1 MLERLSVEIKQA
13 MRDKAKDRLQMLR
26 SMLNDLKNAGIE
38 KKGRDGLTDEVASPA
53 EYLEEAEMVKVLQ
66 GAAKR
71 RRESAEQYREGGR
84 PELAEKEEAEIAIL
98 EEFLPAALAP
108 DELAALVAEAVAEVG
123 ANGPADMG
131 KVMKAVQPRVA
142 GRADGRTVS
151 SAVKE
156 ALS

>member
-53 EYLEEAEMVKVLQ
+53 EYLEEPEMVKVLQ

-108 DELAALVAEAVAEVG
+108 EELAALVAEAVAEVG
-123 ANGPADMG
+123 ASGPADMG

-151 SAVKE
+151 TAVKE

>member
-108 DELAALVAEAVAEVG
+108 EELAALVAEAVAEVG
-123 ANGPADMG
+123 ASGPADMG

>member
-108 DELAALVAEAVAEVG
+108 EELAALVAEAVAEVG

>member
-38 KKGRDGLTDEVASPA
+38 KKGRDGLTEEVASPA
-53 EYLEEAEMVKVLQ
+53 EYLEEPEMVKVLQ

-108 DELAALVAEAVAEVG
+108 EELAALVAEAVAEVG
-123 ANGPADMG
+123 AGGPADMG

>member
-1 MLERLSVEIKQA
+1 MLDRLSVEIKQA

-108 DELAALVAEAVAEVG
+108 EELAALVAEAVAEVG

>member
-38 KKGRDGLTDEVASPA
+38 KKGRDGLTEEVASPA

-108 DELAALVAEAVAEVG
+108 EELAALVAEAVAEVG
-123 ANGPADMG
+123 AGGPADMG

-151 SAVKE
+151 TAVKE

>member
-38 KKGRDGLTDEVASPA
+38 KKGRDGLTEEVASPA
-53 EYLEEAEMVKVLQ
+53 EYLEEPEMVKVLQ

-108 DELAALVAEAVAEVG
+108 EELAALVAEAVAEVG
-123 ANGPADMG
+123 AGGPADMG

-151 SAVKE
+151 TAVKE